1 MQFSLAGDHPGQDG
15 SGHSPSDPLNLGK
28 ATVGQ
33 KQDGNHQNKSTT
45 KNRAKN
51 QSERKNGKRKRFRSR
66 KNRVASD
73 KEQELPTASCERA
86 LRHRRRSQS
95 SAASKTT
102 REAELNGQKKNS
114 NDLPSEDD
122 PWDQVKAMRAPD
134 IQQLVKD
141 FEQHLKEKDL
151 KECVMVYFAER
162 YPLNDIDKMYQ
173 KCLEFVRVKRKLPK
187 CMATIFND
195 RTNQFN
201 LLETMV
207 EIAGRTL
214 LDQCLAK

>member
-1 MQFSLAGDHPGQDG
+1 M
-15 SGHSPSDPLNLGK
+15 
-28 ATVGQ
+28 
-33 KQDGNHQNKSTT
+33 
-45 KNRAKN
+45 
-51 QSERKNGKRKRFRSR
+51 
-66 KNRVASD
+66 
-73 KEQELPTASCERA
+73 PTASCERA